1 MALTFFTGQCKC
13 IRYKHWCQNIRINN
27 ASGGNVMQAGVRN
40 RLSGTI
46 TEVTT
51 GEVMSQV
58 TARMGDH
65 EITSVMTRESLEEAG
80 FRQGDSV
87 TALIKA
93 INVVFVK

>member
-1 MALTFFTGQCKC
+1 
-13 IRYKHWCQNIRINN
+13 
-27 ASGGNVMQAGVRN
+27 MQAGVRN